1 MQVYDVIVI
10 GAGQA
15 GPSMAAELVNMGLKV
30 ALAESNLLGGSC
42 VNYGCIPSKTM
53 IASARVAYLARRS
66 ADFGIHTGDVTV
78 DINAVI
84 DRVQERSTSAR
95 TGLENWLQGLENLDI
110 YHARAAFDG
119 QDGDLFRVRVGDEVI
134 ASKRVYL
141 NTGASAFI
149 PPIDGLQHVSYLTN
163 QDILKLREV
172 PEHLLILGGGY
183 IGLEFAQAW
192 RRFGSQVTVIE
203 ASSHIANRED
213 EDIIAEIER
222 VFEAE
227 GINILTGHK
236 VIHAKQD
243 DQIMLTLQTSDGK
256 QTTISGSHLLVAVGR
271 RPNSNNLN
279 LESVGVKKNERGYI
293 IVDDHLQT
301 TTPGI
306 YALGDVNGKG
316 AFTHTSYYEFEVA
329 LDNFKGGHRS
339 IAERHMAYNLYIDP
353 PLGRVGMSE
362 KEARQSG
369 KNVLIATKP
378 MSHIG
383 RALEQ
388 SETFGLIK
396 LLVDAD
402 TEQFLGAAVMGYHGD
417 DVIQCI
423 SYFMA
428 TGASYKAMQHALPI
442 HPTIAEF
449 LPTILG
455 ELKPLK

>member
-1 MQVYDVIVI
+1 MA
-10 GAGQA
+10 GA
-15 GPSMAAELVNMGLKV
+15 LVNMGLKV
-30 ALAESNLLGGSC
+30 ALAESNLIGGSC

-66 ADFGIHTGDVTV
+66 ADFGIHTGDVAV

-84 DRVQERSTSAR
+84 DRVQNRSGSAR
-95 TGLENWLQGLENLDI
+95 EGLEGWLESLDNLDI
-110 YHARAAFDG
+110 YREHAAFDG
-119 QDGDLFRVRVGDEVI
+119 RDGDLFRVRVGDDLI
-134 ASKRVYL
+134 ASERVYL
-141 NTGASAFI
+141 NTGAKVFI
-149 PPIDGLQHVSYLTN
+149 PPIDGLDDVDYLTN
-163 QDILKLREV
+163 HGILRLREI
-172 PEHLLILGGGY
+172 PEHLMILGGGY

-192 RRFGSQVTVIE
+192 RRFGSEVTLIE
-203 ASSHIANRED
+203 AKDRIANRED
-213 EDIIAEIER
+213 DDIIAEIER

-236 VIHAKQD
+236 VVQAAQD
-243 DQIMLTLQTSDGK
+243 GNITLTLETSDGEQK
-256 QTTISGSHLLVAVGR
+256 TLTGSHLLVAVGR
-271 RPNSNNLN
+271 RPNSDNMNLD
-279 LESVGVKKNERGYI
+279 SVGVETNERGYI
-293 IVDDHLQT
+293 IADEHLQT

-329 LDNFKGGHRS
+329 LDNFKGGNRS
-339 IAERHMAYNLYIDP
+339 VAERNMAYNLYIDP
-353 PLGRVGMSE
+353 PLGRVGMTE
-362 KEARQSG
+362 KEARDSG

-388 SETFGLIK
+388 GETFGLIK

-402 TEQFLGAAVMGYHGD
+402 TEQFLGAAVMGFHGD
-417 DVIQCI
+417 DVIQAI

-428 TGASYKAMQHALPI
+428 TGASYKVMQHALPI

-455 ELKPLK
+455 ELQPLR